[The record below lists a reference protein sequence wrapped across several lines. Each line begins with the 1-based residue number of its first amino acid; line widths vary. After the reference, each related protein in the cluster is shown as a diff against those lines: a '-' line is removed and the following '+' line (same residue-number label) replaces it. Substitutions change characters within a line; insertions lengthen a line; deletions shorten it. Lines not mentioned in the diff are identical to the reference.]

1 MALSL
6 TGSSPTQ
13 ARTAPAPHSR
23 RWWWGRE
30 DLKQCN
36 HSHDTLTYTY
46 MCVCVSNYFIS
57 LPTVKYTLITLKQEL
72 VDILSTWQ
80 LYGRKV

>member
-6 TGSSPTQ
+6 TGSLPTQ
-13 ARTAPAPHSR
+13 AKTAPAPHSR

-36 HSHDTLTYTY
+36 HSNDIYIYIYTHIY
-46 MCVCVSNYFIS
+46 IYIYNYFIS
-57 LPTVKYTLITLKQEL
+57 VPTVKCTLITLKQEL
-72 VDILSTWQ
+72 VDELSTWQ
-80 LYGRKV
+80 L